1 MATKT
6 NPITVEQY
14 ENSFEGCPGW
24 RDELITEG
32 SSRPRTRNPCT
43 NKYKRNIQR
52 ALEAACEG
60 TEYIVNGNSTIKF
73 PDLHSMPSPDVFVVP
88 TSKWE
93 EAMRAGV
100 YLDTTPLLTVEILSP
115 DQDISEKVEIYLKA
129 GVGALWIVDPKNKIV
144 LYYVGN
150 RKHTYQLPEEIYL
163 PMPLKDSIKVAVIFA
178 GTLFGGSSPE

>member
-24 RDELITEG
+24 RDELINGRIVMT
-32 SSRPRTRNPCT
+32 PDAKPLHQQIQ
-43 NKYKRNIQR
+43 RNIQR

-60 TEYIVNGNSTIKF
+60 TEYIVNGNSNIKF

-129 GVGALWIVDPKNKIV
+129 GVGALWIVDPKNKTV
-144 LYYVGN
+144 LSYVGN
-150 RKHTYQLPEEIYL
+150 RKHTYQLPDEIYL